1 MSDKQKVYLYSIGD
15 EGLLFLEGY
24 IDHKRRYY
32 GGNRLPFCIDGR
44 FKSMCGRKSGYMYN
58 GHVWLPERDD
68 ELARKILMEYEN
80 ARIKDL
86 ERQIESH
93 KKKIKILNESP
104 L

>member
-1 MSDKQKVYLYSIGD
+1 MSDSQKVYLYSIGD
-15 EGLLFLEGY
+15 EGLSVLEGY
-24 IDHKRRYY
+24 IDHRKRYY
-32 GGNRLPFCIDGR
+32 NNRLPFRIDGH
-44 FKSMCGRKSGYMYN
+44 FKLMCGRKSGSMYN

-68 ELARKILMEYEN
+68 ESARKILMEYEN

-86 ERQIESH
+86 ERQIENH